1 MDSIEEHPQ
10 DSPITSINT
19 ITTMDDEIHD
29 NIDAEIDEE
38 KWISATSSTSH
49 TQRHYQ
55 SLLNCIFQE
64 RPIIRRQGGYDIEDP
79 TVHVREKLI
88 VFCQELVEAVK
99 TRFEDTPSI
108 FLSMK

>member
-1 MDSIEEHPQ
+1 IRYLQNSLNNYVTLLKQLDLNTTQEMDSIEEHPQ

-64 RPIIRRQGGYDIEDP
+64 RPIIRRQGDYDIEDP
-79 TVHVREKLI
+79 T
-88 VFCQELVEAVK
+88 
-99 TRFEDTPSI
+99 
-108 FLSMK
+108 